1 MLNVKKSD
9 VDSNQSEV
17 EQQTELMYKDNT
29 IWTAVFN
36 ADKTAINNLVDID
49 QDIIHTRG
57 AVGECPIHM
66 LFLYGSDA
74 HLEIARDLI
83 IRFPFIVTQIYNK
96 PVYYGE
102 NILHIAIV
110 KRYTTMV
117 EWLLCNEH
125 LESYRQQLLTAT
137 ATGDF
142 FKIGQ
147 PSYYGE
153 TPLGFAC
160 CTNQW
165 DMVEIL
171 LKYGADMDA
180 VSKEENIEC

>member
-1 MLNVKKSD
+1 
-9 VDSNQSEV
+9 SEV

-29 IWTAVFN
+29 IWTAVFY

-49 QDIIHTRG
+49 PDIIHTRG

-96 PVYYGE
+96 PIYYGE

-117 EWLLCNEH
+117 EWLLSNEH

-142 FKIGQ
+142 FKIGR